1 MVLSMESIS
10 HGLRYMEKPSH
21 HCSWGGREGTQAGV
35 ALLSLPLLGMSRSGT
50 SGNLVCAYRNETGLC
65 EPPPF
70 LALLTQMQRE
80 GSTITH
86 QEEGLTPRKPFLCL
100 HLSVSHIWC
109 QQHCSLLDIGP
120 AGWQVR
126 RIGTGREGRGGQADS
141 SSGCP
146 ETVLALL
153 RQKDII
159 TQEGPSWRTATNPD
173 LGSNVPRCEGNLG
186 FLVI

>member
-86 QEEGLTPRKPFLCL
+86 QEEGLTPRNPFLCL